1 MTMIQLIACAGM
13 ITGFFFLLHLRPVE
27 FTDELFGFVLRKPD
41 TLKEEINQ
49 VTKQRK
55 PGVFRREIMEAQ
67 EILVMT
73 GRSGKFSLICA
84 SSLAL
89 FAVGGSIAIMIG
101 NFFLSPVMAVG
112 FLFLPFWYV
121 RLTANNYKKNV
132 AAELETA
139 LSVITTAYLRNEDI
153 LTAVEE
159 NIHYLNPPVQNV
171 FRDFVTQI
179 KLVNPDVEA
188 ALRNLKGSIENDVL
202 HEWCNALSDCQMDR
216 SLKTTL
222 TPIVNKL
229 SDMRIVN
236 AELEFLVT
244 EPRKEFITM
253 VILVVGNIPLMYF
266 LNHSWYQT
274 LMFTPMGQIIL
285 AITAALIF
293 VSTALVVK
301 LTKPLEYRR

>member
-27 FTDELFGFVLRKPD
+27 FTDELFAFLLRKPD

-73 GRSGKFSLICA
+73 GRGRTFSLICA
-84 SSLAL
+84 VSLSL

-139 LSVITTAYLRNEDI
+139 LSIITTAYLRNEDI

-159 NIHYLNPPVQNV
+159 NIHYLNPRCV
-171 FRDFVTQI
+171 
-179 KLVNPDVEA
+179 
-188 ALRNLKGSIENDVL
+188 
-202 HEWCNALSDCQMDR
+202 
-216 SLKTTL
+216 
-222 TPIVNKL
+222 
-229 SDMRIVN
+229 
-236 AELEFLVT
+236 
-244 EPRKEFITM
+244 
-253 VILVVGNIPLMYF
+253 
-266 LNHSWYQT
+266 
-274 LMFTPMGQIIL
+274 
-285 AITAALIF
+285 
-293 VSTALVVK
+293 
-301 LTKPLEYRR
+301 